1 MKKEKI
7 GKEVLII
14 LLLTILTIGVS
25 LHYSFNPLAAIY
37 ALCWGLTLVELNR
50 AIVHTPKEQGGQ

>member
-14 LLLTILTIGVS
+14 LLLAILTIGVS
-25 LHYSFNPLAAIY
+25 LHYSFNLLAAIY
-37 ALCWGLTLVELNR
+37 ALCWGLTQVELNR
-50 AIVHTPKEQGGQ
+50 TIVHTPKEQGGQ

>member
-25 LHYSFNPLAAIY
+25 LHYSFNLLAAIY
-37 ALCWGLTLVELNR
+37 ALCWGLILVELNR
-50 AIVHTPKEQGGQ
+50 TIVHTPKEQGGQ